1 MVTHRGATS
10 GTGGGENR
18 LYAIPSRQE
27 QEKSPDVFTGM
38 IKVFTFDV
46 YAFLDPVESLSFV
59 TSYVVNQFKILSK
72 QLCEPF
78 YVSTPVG
85 ESILAERVYRDCPI
99 SINDHD

>member
-1 MVTHRGATS
+1 
-10 GTGGGENR
+10 
-18 LYAIPSRQE
+18 
-27 QEKSPDVFTGM
+27 M

-85 ESILAERVYRDCPI
+85 ESILAESVYHDCPI
-99 SINDHD
+99 SINHKNTMSDLVELDMVHFDVILGMD